1 MPYFVKWKLHGR
13 DTVLSS
19 KSAYAEQ
26 AAAMDFACSALSQKP
41 RDIWIEDE
49 RGTRVGDELQIIRH
63 CTKPVKVPV
72 VRPAARRRS
81 PTANG

>member
-1 MPYFVKWKLHGR
+1 MPYVVKWKLHGR

-26 AAAMDFACSALSQKP
+26 TAAMDFACGALSQKP

-63 CTKPVKVPV
+63 CTKPAKTAPA
-72 VRPAARRRS
+72 RPPARRRS
-81 PTANG
+81 GTAAD